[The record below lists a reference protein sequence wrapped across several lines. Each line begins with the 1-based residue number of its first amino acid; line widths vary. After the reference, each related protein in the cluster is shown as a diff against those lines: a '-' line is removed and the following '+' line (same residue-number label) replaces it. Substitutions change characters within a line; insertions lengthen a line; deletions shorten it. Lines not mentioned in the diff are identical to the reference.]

1 MKIPTTRHSKALL
14 LNTYKMSKNAKS
26 KLVDEEID
34 AREYADDD
42 AYYEHIKETRVKQN
56 KPEKDVVNKTPKPSG
71 PKPPPKPKAVAP
83 KVVPVEAPKEEFT
96 EPVLETV
103 DDWETAMDALDAH
116 VSAQEAQ
123 KVANKK

>member
-1 MKIPTTRHSKALL
+1 
-14 LNTYKMSKNAKS
+14 MSKYSKS
-26 KLVDEEID
+26 KLVDEELD
-34 AREYADDD
+34 ACEYADDD

-56 KPEKDVVNKTPKPSG
+56 KPEKEATVKKVPKPSG

-83 KVVPVEAPKEEFT
+83 KVAPVELVKPKEEFI

-103 DDWETAMDALDAH
+103 DDWEAAMDALDAH

-123 KVANKK
+123 KVAAAQDKK